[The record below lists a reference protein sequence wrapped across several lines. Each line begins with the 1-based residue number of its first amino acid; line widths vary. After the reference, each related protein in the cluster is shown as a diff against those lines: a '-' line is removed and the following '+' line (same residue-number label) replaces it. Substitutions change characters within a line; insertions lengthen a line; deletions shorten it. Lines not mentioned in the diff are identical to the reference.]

1 MIKLQNLYDMLIIM
15 LNLQLVLLLVVLVIG
30 VGLGVR
36 VAVAGV
42 VGIVTQRC
50 TVNCCISNTIV

>member
-1 MIKLQNLYDMLIIM
+1 M
-15 LNLQLVLLLVVLVIG
+15 LLLVVLVIG